1 MKKHLEISSFYTSA
15 LKIMIIGYTVPEIW
29 NVTDVIAIFILS
41 YTIPFCPPTAQKLK
55 ISKQWK
61 KDLQISSFYTL
72 VPKIIIICYTISEI
86 WHVSDVIIFILG
98 NFLPFYPPNSPK
110 NEISKHWKH
119 ILEISSFYTSVLKS
133 WSYAILFLRY
143 GAWQMCVIDVIVI
156 FHFGLLFALLLPTA
170 QKIKISQTW
179 KKRQEISFYICVP
192 KNDDVCWQWWCMVRW
207 CMVPEIWGTTDG
219 RTDKKKVTYRD
230 GCPT

>member
-1 MKKHLEISSFYTSA
+1 MCTINQDHMMYGSWDMKCNRQNFFVILGHFLPFYPPLTAQKMKISKMKKHLEISSFYTSV

-143 GAWQMCVIDVIVI
+143 GAWQM
-156 FHFGLLFALLLPTA
+156 
-170 QKIKISQTW
+170 
-179 KKRQEISFYICVP
+179 
-192 KNDDVCWQWWCMVRW
+192 
-207 CMVPEIWGTTDG
+207 
-219 RTDKKKVTYRD
+219 
-230 GCPT
+230 